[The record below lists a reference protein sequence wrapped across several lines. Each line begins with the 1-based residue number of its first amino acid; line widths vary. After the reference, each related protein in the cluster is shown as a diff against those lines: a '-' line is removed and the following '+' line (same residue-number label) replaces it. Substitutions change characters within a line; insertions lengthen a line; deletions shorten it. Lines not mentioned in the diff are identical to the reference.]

1 MRTSLDYMT
10 FVACLFICLFT
21 VDGDHYLCD
30 HSYDR
35 CLYDRCLFYRCLGHH
50 LDVHSEYLDHG
61 FYFCFVVL
69 AAFDFYDFFLSFFC
83 LGIVIWIYGVFSRG
97 LLTSIS
103 TFVDSNFG
111 VYYSGLLEPAFL
123 LSSNLQSQVL
133 AFVWRLRRELL
144 CRWSSEALF
153 LMIRLRIPYHFFQQT
168 WQNQIPCIFQ
178 NLCISA
184 QNSRQFLQIC
194 QTFLLTVPH
203 CNHPVTRSP

>member
-123 LSSNLQSQVL
+123 LSSNLRSQVL

-144 CRWSSEALF
+144 CR
-153 LMIRLRIPYHFFQQT
+153 
-168 WQNQIPCIFQ
+168 
-178 NLCISA
+178 
-184 QNSRQFLQIC
+184 
-194 QTFLLTVPH
+194 
-203 CNHPVTRSP
+203 